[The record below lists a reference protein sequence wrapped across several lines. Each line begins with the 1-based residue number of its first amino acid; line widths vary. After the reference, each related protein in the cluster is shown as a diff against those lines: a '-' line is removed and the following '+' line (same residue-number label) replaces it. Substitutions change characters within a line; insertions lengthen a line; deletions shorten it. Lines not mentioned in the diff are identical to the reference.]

1 MILYKYISKRIE
13 MSSEAPVCRHIIIHY
28 HYYYKT
34 FKIKLLQ
41 RQNNTLSGYHQPDSL
56 PVSVRCDPCS
66 RSLCEAGL
74 LFASRSASSFTSV
87 SDFLEVF
94 KRPRR
99 KDVDLIVL
107 CLGWRNVRPH
117 RGSWFISRVCRNSLF
132 LLFLQFSPVSR
143 L

>member
-1 MILYKYISKRIE
+1 

-34 FKIKLLQ
+34 FKMQLFQ

-56 PVSVRCDPCS
+56 PVSVFVLRSVRCDSCS

-94 KRPRR
+94 
-99 KDVDLIVL
+99 
-107 CLGWRNVRPH
+107 
-117 RGSWFISRVCRNSLF
+117 
-132 LLFLQFSPVSR
+132 
-143 L
+143 